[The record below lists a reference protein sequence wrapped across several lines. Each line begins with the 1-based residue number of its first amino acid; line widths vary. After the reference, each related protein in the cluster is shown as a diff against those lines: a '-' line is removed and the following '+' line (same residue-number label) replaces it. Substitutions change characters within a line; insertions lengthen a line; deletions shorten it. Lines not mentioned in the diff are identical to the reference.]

1 MDTEAMEIFTSLL
14 ALATGAGALVILA
27 AILLQR
33 SVPAARSLVE
43 SVRDLGPWL
52 IFAVSGGAMAGSLWF
67 SEVADFAPCKL
78 CWYQR
83 IALFSIAVVSLVA
96 AIRRDRRIAPYTLV
110 LASLGVIVSTYHYLL
125 EWFPQL
131 ETNVCSVDVPCT
143 SVWFRG
149 FGFVSL
155 ALMAGLAGVFVIVV
169 SAVLV
174 AAEKSSPVER

>member
-1 MDTEAMEIFTSLL
+1 MDTEAMELFTSML
-14 ALATGAGALVILA
+14 ALATGAGALVILVA
-27 AILLQR
+27 AVLAR
-33 SVPAARSLVE
+33 SVPAARTLIDA
-43 SVRDLGPWL
+43 VRELGPWL

-83 IALFSIAVVSLVA
+83 IALFSIAIISLVA
-96 AIRRDRRIAPYTLV
+96 AIRRDRRIAPYTLALAAVGV
-110 LASLGVIVSTYHYLL
+110 LVSTYHYLL

-155 ALMAGLAGVFVIVV
+155 ALMAGLAGLFVIVV
-169 SAVLV
+169 SSVLV
-174 AAEKSSPVER
+174 AGEKSSPR

>member
-14 ALATGAGALVILA
+14 ALATGAGALVILGA
-27 AILLQR
+27 VVLQR

-83 IALFSIAVVSLVA
+83 IALFSIAIVSLVA

-110 LASLGVIVSTYHYLL
+110 LASLGVLVSTYHYLL

-174 AAEKSSPVER
+174 AAEKSSPR